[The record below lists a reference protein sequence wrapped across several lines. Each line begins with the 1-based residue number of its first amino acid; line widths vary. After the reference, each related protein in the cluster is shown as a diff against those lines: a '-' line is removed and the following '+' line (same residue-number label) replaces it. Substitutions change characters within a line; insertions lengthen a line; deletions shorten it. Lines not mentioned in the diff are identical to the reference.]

1 VATGAT
7 ALSKMNMSKM
17 GYRVVLM
24 GPRAV
29 GKTAI
34 ISQARQI

>member
-1 VATGAT
+1 
-7 ALSKMNMSKM
+7 M